1 MEKVAQSTN
10 MLNPIRYKY
19 RKYYKYYKYHK
30 FIGQKNVSI
39 RFQLSPIKILT
50 YMQDHAGA
58 LSFLGSSFSTLN
70 IK

>member
-1 MEKVAQSTN
+1 VEKVAQSTN